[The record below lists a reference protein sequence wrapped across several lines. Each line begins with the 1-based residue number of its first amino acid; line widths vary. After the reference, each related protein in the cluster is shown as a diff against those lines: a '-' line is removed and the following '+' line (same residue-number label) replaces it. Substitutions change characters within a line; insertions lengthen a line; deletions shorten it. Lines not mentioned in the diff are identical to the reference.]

1 MISIDPVSCFAVIAS
16 MMIQIPT
23 STLLVIAQKI
33 YGDIYATLFRC
44 LPRTN
49 VYIEVQVAN
58 LYTPSLPVMAISV
71 IRLIIILSCSKRLD
85 CFAEQDPGRARQS
98 S

>member
-16 MMIQIPT
+16 MMIRIPT
-23 STLLVIAQKI
+23 STLLVIAQMI
-33 YGDIYATLFRC
+33 FGDIYATLFR
-44 LPRTN
+44 LGFPRTN

-71 IRLIIILSCSKRLD
+71 IRLIIIHLGLIW
-85 CFAEQDPGRARQS
+85 FLGRHCVV
-98 S
+98 